1 MDAKKLQD
9 QNVYGS
15 RHKQV
20 THTNAQ
26 TLENIVNHN
35 TI

>member
-1 MDAKKLQD
+1 MDVKKLQD
-9 QNVYGS
+9 QKVYGS

-20 THTNAQ
+20 THTNTW
-26 TLENIVNHN
+26 TLEKIVNHD